1 MASLKEIK
9 SRINSINGT
18 LKITSAM
25 KMVAAAKLHK
35 VQNAI
40 ATMLPYESQLHEILS
55 RLLSDSAEN
64 GNGSSVG
71 EFITERPLRKVAI
84 VTVASNS
91 SLCGAFNS
99 NAIRHFKETADR
111 YINAGLSKDDILV
124 YPVGKKMAEGVAK
137 AGFKPQGDF
146 NTLADRHAYN
156 EAASFAE
163 SLIDSYLK
171 GETDRIELVYN
182 HYKSSAYQIPMNET
196 YLPFAIETDG
206 QTGKEDADGN
216 DFLKNYIIEPDPQS
230 VLRVLLPKV
239 LVLKIFTVLLDAN
252 AAEHAARTVAMQE
265 ASDNAQKLLQELK
278 VQYNKQ
284 RQQAITNELLDI
296 VSGTMVNN

>member
-40 ATMLPYESQLHEILS
+40 TTMLPYERQLHDILS

-64 GNGSSVG
+64 GTAIGCD
-71 EFITERPLRKVAI
+71 EYITGRPLHKVAI
-84 VTVASNS
+84 IAVASNS

-99 NAIRHFKETADR
+99 NAIKHFREIASGYLET
-111 YINAGLSKDDILV
+111 GLSKDDLLV
-124 YPVGKKMAEGVAK
+124 YPIGRKMAEAVNK
-137 AGFKPQGDF
+137 AGFSPQGDL
-146 NTLADRHAYN
+146 NTLADKHLYR
-156 EAASFAE
+156 EAADFARE
-163 SLIDSYLK
+163 LIDKYLK
-171 GETDRIELVYN
+171 GEIDRIELVYN
-182 HYKSSAYQIPMNET
+182 HYKSSASQIPINET
-196 YLPFAIETDG
+196 YLPFTLDQDEH
-206 QTGKEDADGN
+206 GKAGEAGN
-216 DFLKNYIIEPDPQS
+216 GYLKNYIIEPDPGS
-230 VLRVLLPKV
+230 VLKVLLPKV
-239 LVLKIFTVLLDAN
+239 LVLKIFTMLLDAN
-252 AAEHAARTVAMQE
+252 AAEHAARTIAMQE

-278 VQYNKQ
+278 LQYNKQ
-284 RQQAITNELLDI
+284 RQQAITDELLDI